1 MKNVEVQ
8 SLVAEHTKELSQL
21 QRQAMESCEQLRVRY
36 EAQAEAAR
44 ATNDT
49 FQKDL
54 IAKTAAFDRQ
64 VSGQIQRVSLH
75 FRVFNLFSVA

>member
-1 MKNVEVQ
+1 MKNVEMQ
-8 SLVAEHTKELSQL
+8 SLTAEHAKELSQL

-44 ATNDT
+44 STNDT
-49 FQKDL
+49 LQKDL

-64 VSGQIQRVSLH
+64 LSGTVG
-75 FRVFNLFSVA
+75 